1 MIWVTYPR
9 VKPDRP
15 SFCNHFRAFRRQV
28 AGGVPGNGG
37 RYDLPESFY
46 ISQIKHLF
54 YFYPDSGSI
63 CFIPFTFS
71 AMIAPLQDHLRRLSA
86 TLPAELQRAAHWV
99 LANPAEVGLW
109 SMRRQAQAVGVSPA
123 TMLRL
128 ARAAGHDSYE
138 AFRAPFQRALAGAAD
153 NGLRE
158 RAARLQAA
166 HAHPAGG
173 TGQDALTQ
181 WQTAAL
187 ASVWQANDAMAFDA
201 AVDTLLR
208 ARQVGFLGTRSAF
221 GVAFQ
226 MRYAYHLLR
235 RNGILID
242 GLGGAA
248 AEDADSLQAGDALV
262 VISQAPYPT
271 ATVRLTRE
279 IAARGVAVLALTDS
293 DTSPVARAARHV
305 LRFTRPAD
313 TGPDDGEARDPASF
327 FHSTA
332 GLLGLAEHLIARLAA
347 RGGEAVLQRL
357 DEIEARLQ
365 ADGAYWREPPRGRS
379 AAPAPE

>member
-1 MIWVTYPR
+1 MLA
-9 VKPDRP
+9 
-15 SFCNHFRAFRRQV
+15 S
-28 AGGVPGNGG
+28 
-37 RYDLPESFY
+37 
-46 ISQIKHLF
+46 
-54 YFYPDSGSI
+54 
-63 CFIPFTFS
+63 
-71 AMIAPLQDHLRRLSA
+71 LQDHLRRLGA

-153 NGLRE
+153 DSLRE
-158 RAARLQAA
+158 RAARLQAS
-166 HAHPAGG
+166 HAQQAGG
-173 TGQDALTQ
+173 QGQDALTQ

-187 ASVWQANDAMAFDA
+187 ASVWQANDATAFDA
-201 AVDTLLR
+201 AVDTLLQ

-262 VISQAPYPT
+262 VVSQAPYPT
-271 ATVRLTRE
+271 ATVHLTRQ

-293 DTSPVARAARHV
+293 DASPVARVARHV
-305 LRFTRPAD
+305 LRFTRPD
-313 TGPDDGEARDPASF
+313 TGPDDNEARDPASF

-347 RGGEAVLQRL
+347 RGGDAVLQRL
-357 DEIEARLQ
+357 DEIEARLR
-365 ADGAYWREPPRGRS
+365 ADGAYWRAPPRGRG
-379 AAPAPE
+379 ALPGPE